1 MQSYS
6 LTVVAIPELEEQ
18 GREQLVE
25 RIRSLVEGKKGSL
38 SSVDIWGKRT
48 LAYPIRQKR
57 EGTYIAMTVSM
68 DKSTVAETKRD
79 LSHIDDILRAL
90 VVEGEALTMQAEP
103 KVKEEKLKK
112 VRARGTLIKRKSK
125 IAEKE

>member
-1 MQSYS
+1 M
-6 LTVVAIPELEEQ
+6 VAIPELEEQ

-25 RIRSLVEGKKGSL
+25 RIRNIVEGKKGSL

-68 DKSTVAETKRD
+68 DKQHVAEAKRD
-79 LSHIDDILRAL
+79 LSHMDDILRAL
-90 VVEGEALTMQAEP
+90 VVEGEAITLPAEP
-103 KVKEEKLKK
+103 KAKEERLKK
-112 VRARGTLIKRKSK
+112 VRPRGTLIKRKT
-125 IAEKE
+125 AEKG